1 MPTSYKAILTGKK
14 QLVDRTYLFTFK
26 ILEPDGFSFVAG
38 QYLML
43 KVPKASGFVWRMYS
57 IASPPGL
64 GKTLELIIE
73 LIPNGLGSTYVDSLP
88 INQHVEFMGPSGL
101 FVLKNPERRRI
112 FLVTGTG
119 IAPVISMLKSGM
131 ENYELYW
138 GVKFYKEVFMLDEL
152 RRFEPRICL
161 SREEDLSV
169 IPETD
174 KVFFHKGHVNELFE
188 KTLDGRSV
196 QDMEF
201 YLCGGREIVES
212 LRLFLLGRNVNRENI
227 HFEKF

>member
-26 ILEPDGFSFVAG
+26 IIEPDGFSFVAG

-43 KVPKASGFVWRMYS
+43 KVPKEHGFVWRLYS
-57 IASPPGL
+57 IASPPSQNQAF
-64 GKTLELIIE
+64 ELIIE
-73 LIPNGLGSTYVDSLP
+73 LIPNGLGSTYVDGLS
-88 INQHVEFMGPSGL
+88 ISQQVEFMGPAGL
-101 FVLKNPERRRI
+101 FVLKDPARKRI

-119 IAPVISMLKSGM
+119 IAPVVSMLKGGM

-138 GVKFYKEVFMLDEL
+138 GIKSYKEVFMLDEL
-152 RRFEPRICL
+152 KRFNPKICL
-161 SREEDLSV
+161 SRENDLSA
-169 IPETD
+169 IPEAD
-174 KVFFHKGHVNELFE
+174 RIFFDKGHVDELFE
-188 KTLDGRSV
+188 KNLGEKNV
-196 QDMEF
+196 LDMEF

-212 LRLFLLGRNVNRENI
+212 LRLFLLGKNVPRENI